1 MYLEIGEIL
10 HLANKKSYSVI
21 NFELYNDEYYYLLE
35 NNFNNKYIVVNCFL
49 INSELYL
56 KEVKDEEILKKLKF

>member
-1 MYLEIGEIL
+1 MYLEKDEIL
-10 HLANKKSYSVI
+10 HLANKKSYKVI
-21 NFELYNDEYYYLLE
+21 NFELCNDEYYYLLE
-35 NNFNNKYIVVNCFL
+35 NISNNKYIVVNCFL